1 MFNDKFDYYVSTTK
15 QLVLR
20 IHLNNYSDIRL
31 HQFKRIAETKY
42 THSSL
47 YRNMHLSK
55 YYKRNKFYYIIN
67 KIKNRSRFK
76 MIFLPKIVWFWI
88 QANR

>member
-1 MFNDKFDYYVSTTK
+1 M
-15 QLVLR
+15 
-20 IHLNNYSDIRL
+20 
-31 HQFKRIAETKY
+31 AGTKY
-42 THSSL
+42 THSL

-76 MIFLPKIVWFWI
+76 MIFLPEIVWIWI

>member
-1 MFNDKFDYYVSTTK
+1 MAK

-20 IHLNNYSDIRL
+20 IHLNNYSDIGIN
-31 HQFKRIAETKY
+31 FKGIAGTKY
-42 THSSL
+42 THSL

-76 MIFLPKIVWFWI
+76 MIFLPEIVWIWI